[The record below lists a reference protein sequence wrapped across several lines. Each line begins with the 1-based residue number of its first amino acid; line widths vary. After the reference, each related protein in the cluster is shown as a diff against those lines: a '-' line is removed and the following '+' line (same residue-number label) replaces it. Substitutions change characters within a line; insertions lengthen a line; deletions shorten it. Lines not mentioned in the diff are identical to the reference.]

1 MDFTTLGNTGL
12 RVSVAGLGSGG
23 FSRIGQGTGRSE
35 AESVSLIQR
44 ALDLGVNF
52 IDTAAVYGTETIV
65 GKALAGRA
73 RDEFVISTKGSVA
86 KGDDLVPADVLVNS
100 LDQSL
105 TELGVDCID
114 VYHLHGVAPKAYL
127 HAVDNLVPALLRE
140 KEKGKFR
147 FLGITEVPP
156 LDARH
161 ESLTKAVQAAWPDVV
176 MIAYHMMH
184 QSARQ
189 LLPLAE
195 QQGIGVLIM
204 FAVRVLFSET
214 GRLKRV
220 VDQLV
225 REGQQPAA
233 LQDGA
238 EPLGFLLHEAGARN
252 IIDAAYRYCRHTDGT
267 DVILFDTGNPDHLE
281 ANIKS
286 LLAQPLPAED
296 VRKLKSLFGTLVDVG
311 LDAPG
316 TVKPVS

>member
-1 MDFTTLGNTGL
+1 MATSPNL
-12 RVSVAGLGSGG
+12 
-23 FSRIGQGTGRSE
+23 
-35 AESVSLIQR
+35 
-44 ALDLGVNF
+44 
-52 IDTAAVYGTETIV
+52 
-65 GKALAGRA
+65 
-73 RDEFVISTKGSVA
+73 
-86 KGDDLVPADVLVNS
+86 
-100 LDQSL
+100 L
-105 TELGVDCID
+105 T
-114 VYHLHGVAPKAYL
+114 GVAPRL
-127 HAVDNLVPALLRE
+127 WDSC
-140 KEKGKFR
+140 FCDSC
-147 FLGITEVPP
+147 PP
-156 LDARH
+156 LKTRQLSGTVA

-225 REGQQPAA
+225 REGQLPAV

-267 DVILFDTGNPDHLE
+267 DVILFGTGNPDHLE